1 MHELAIAESLVD
13 RVVERT
19 VGRRVV
25 AVTVR
30 IGDAAGVVADALAFS
45 FDVVTVDTPIAGARL
60 VVEEVAG
67 DDLSLVS
74 VELVREGSC
83 A

>member
-13 RVVERT
+13 RVIERT

-30 IGDAAGVVADALAFS
+30 VGDAAGVVADALAFS

-60 VVEEVAG
+60 VVEEVVG

-74 VELVREGSC
+74 VELVREESC

>member
-60 VVEEVAG
+60 VVDEVAG

-74 VELVREGSC
+74 VELVREESC

>member
-13 RVVERT
+13 RVIERT

-30 IGDAAGVVADALAFS
+30 VGDAAGVVADALAFS

-74 VELVREGSC
+74 VELVREESC

>member
-1 MHELAIAESLVD
+1 VHELAIAESLVD
-13 RVVERT
+13 RVIERT
-19 VGRRVV
+19 VGRQVV

-30 IGDAAGVVADALAFS
+30 VGDAAGVVADALAFS

-60 VVEEVAG
+60 VVEEVVG

-74 VELVREGSC
+74 VELVREESC

>member
-13 RVVERT
+13 RVIERT

-30 IGDAAGVVADALAFS
+30 IGDAAGVVADALSFS

-74 VELVREGSC
+74 VELVREESC

>member
-30 IGDAAGVVADALAFS
+30 IGDAAGVVADALAFN

-74 VELVREGSC
+74 VELVREESC

>member
-19 VGRRVV
+19 VGRQVV

-30 IGDAAGVVADALAFS
+30 IGDAAGVVADALTFS
-45 FDVVTVDTPIAGARL
+45 FEVVTVDTPIAGARL

-67 DDLSLVS
+67 DDLTLVS
-74 VELVREGSC
+74 VELVREESC

>member
-1 MHELAIAESLVD
+1 VHELAIAESLVD
-13 RVVERT
+13 RVIERT

-30 IGDAAGVVADALAFS
+30 VGDAAGVVADALAFS

-60 VVEEVAG
+60 VVEEVVG
-67 DDLSLVS
+67 FDLSLVS
-74 VELVREGSC
+74 VELVREESC

>member
-1 MHELAIAESLVD
+1 MTCGS
-13 RVVERT
+13 
-19 VGRRVV
+19 
-25 AVTVR
+25 VTR
-30 IGDAAGVVADALAFS
+30 PGVVADAMAFC
-45 FDVVTVDTPIAGARL
+45 FDVVTVDTPLAGARL

-74 VELVREGSC
+74 VELVREESC

>member
-30 IGDAAGVVADALAFS
+30 IGDAAGVVADALSFS

-74 VELVREGSC
+74 VELVREESC

>member
-13 RVVERT
+13 RVIERT

-74 VELVREGSC
+74 VELVREESC

>member
-13 RVVERT
+13 RVVECT
-19 VGRRVV
+19 VGRQVV

-30 IGDAAGVVADALAFS
+30 IGDAAGVVADALTFS
-45 FDVVTVDTPIAGARL
+45 FDVVTVGTPVAGARL
-60 VVEEVAG
+60 VVEAVAG

-74 VELVREGSC
+74 VDLVREESC

>member
-1 MHELAIAESLVD
+1 VHELAIAESLVD

-60 VVEEVAG
+60 VVEDVAG

-74 VELVREGSC
+74 VELVREESC
-83 A
+83 S

>member
-19 VGRRVV
+19 VGRQVV

-30 IGDAAGVVADALAFS
+30 IGDAAGVVAEALTFS

-60 VVEEVAG
+60 VVERVTG

-74 VELVREGSC
+74 VELVREETC

>member
-1 MHELAIAESLVD
+1 VHELAIAESLVD

-74 VELVREGSC
+74 VELVREESC

>member
-1 MHELAIAESLVD
+1 VHELAIAESLVD
-13 RVVERT
+13 RVIERT

-74 VELVREGSC
+74 VELVREESC

>member
-1 MHELAIAESLVD
+1 MTRPASWP
-13 RVVERT
+13 T
-19 VGRRVV
+19 
-25 AVTVR
+25 
-30 IGDAAGVVADALAFS
+30 ALAFS

-74 VELVREGSC
+74 VELVREESC

>member
-74 VELVREGSC
+74 VELVREESC

>member
-19 VGRRVV
+19 AGRQVV

-74 VELVREGSC
+74 VELVREESC

>member
-1 MHELAIAESLVD
+1 MHELAIAETLVD
-13 RVVERT
+13 RVIERT

-74 VELVREGSC
+74 VELVREESC

>member
-13 RVVERT
+13 RVIERT

-30 IGDAAGVVADALAFS
+30 VGDAAGVVADALVFS

-60 VVEEVAG
+60 VVEEVVG

-74 VELVREGSC
+74 VELAREETC

>member
-1 MHELAIAESLVD
+1 MHELTVAESLVD
-13 RVVERT
+13 RVIERT

-30 IGDAAGVVADALAFS
+30 VGDAAGVVAAALAFS

-74 VELVREGSC
+74 VELVREESC

>member
-1 MHELAIAESLVD
+1 VHELAIAESLVD

-19 VGRRVV
+19 AGRKVV

-30 IGDAAGVVADALAFS
+30 VGDAAGVVADALMFS

-60 VVEEVAG
+60 VVEEVSG

-74 VELVREGSC
+74 VELLREESC